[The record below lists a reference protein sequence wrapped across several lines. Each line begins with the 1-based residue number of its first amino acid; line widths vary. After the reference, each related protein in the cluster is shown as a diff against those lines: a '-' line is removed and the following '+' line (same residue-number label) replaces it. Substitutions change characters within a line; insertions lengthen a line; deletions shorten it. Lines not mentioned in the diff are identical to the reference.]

1 VDELLK
7 ELMGGSM
14 FSKINMRSRCHHIK
28 IASQDMFKTT
38 FKTHNSRSKFLVM
51 PFRLTNA
58 HATFQTLMNN
68 VFRSHFRKLV
78 FFDDVLIYS
87 QLVAQ
92 HLEHPK
98 IVFELLRVYKL
109 VVKKSKY
116 VLKNNQV

>member
-1 VDELLK
+1 
-7 ELMGGSM
+7 
-14 FSKINMRSRCHHIK
+14 
-28 IASQDMFKTT
+28 MFKTT
-38 FKTHNSRSKFLVM
+38 FKTHNSRYKFLVM

-58 HATFQTLMNN
+58 LATFQTLMNN

-92 HLEHPK
+92 HPEHPK